1 MKKNAVLYL
10 CMTILG
16 IGIITGGYILNSARL
31 KPQKEMVVKRETVS
45 DSAFKEITLS
55 EAQKKIG
62 SGYNGI
68 LYFGYESCPYC
79 QEVKP
84 IVEKLEKKT
93 NVPIF
98 YVNLKDKKDE
108 KAFSN
113 ADKKAIYPYL
123 IDYMEEIDGEYK
135 LYVPLVVSI
144 KDGKVIKGHLST
156 VDGHDASIAKMTDE
170 QYREVYKDIQTVFMS
185 IL

>member
-16 IGIITGGYILNSARL
+16 IGIITGGYLLNSTRL

-68 LYFGYESCPYC
+68 LYFGY
-79 QEVKP
+79 
-84 IVEKLEKKT
+84 
-93 NVPIF
+93 
-98 YVNLKDKKDE
+98 
-108 KAFSN
+108 
-113 ADKKAIYPYL
+113 
-123 IDYMEEIDGEYK
+123 
-135 LYVPLVVSI
+135 
-144 KDGKVIKGHLST
+144 
-156 VDGHDASIAKMTDE
+156 
-170 QYREVYKDIQTVFMS
+170 
-185 IL
+185 